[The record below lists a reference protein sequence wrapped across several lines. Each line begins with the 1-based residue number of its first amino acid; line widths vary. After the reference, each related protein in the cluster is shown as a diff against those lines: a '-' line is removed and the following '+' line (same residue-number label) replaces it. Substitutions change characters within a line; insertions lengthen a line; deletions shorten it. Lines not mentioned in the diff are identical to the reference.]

1 MSNHHTTRHPAK
13 TSTQAAVK
21 PRRTRPKNPQSES
34 LRTPLFQ
41 HSNPHPQPNMADL
54 VETVARP
61 IQHDLEQI
69 GTRLS
74 ELINLLDHHLQTAPA
89 TGQLPAIETD
99 PLLSQP
105 FTVRLRHA
113 RTQAN
118 LTQQALAN
126 TIGVDRIQIVH
137 WENGRNR
144 PTLRYRQ
151 QIAKATGFPLHFLH
165 HDGPGGTP

>member
-1 MSNHHTTRHPAK
+1 MTNHHTTPHPANAP
-13 TSTQAAVK
+13 TRAATK
-21 PRRTRPKNPQSES
+21 ARPTRPTNPHNQSRRTPRVQYSDPK
-34 LRTPLFQ
+34 
-41 HSNPHPQPNMADL
+41 PQPTVADL

-61 IQHDLEQI
+61 LQHDLEQI
-69 GTRLS
+69 GTRLD

-89 TGQLPAIETD
+89 TGQLPPAQIRCSRE
-99 PLLSQP
+99 P

-118 LTQQALAN
+118 LTQQQLAN

-151 QIAKATGFPLHFLH
+151 KIAQATGVPRDFLH
-165 HDGPGGTP
+165 HDGPGGTA